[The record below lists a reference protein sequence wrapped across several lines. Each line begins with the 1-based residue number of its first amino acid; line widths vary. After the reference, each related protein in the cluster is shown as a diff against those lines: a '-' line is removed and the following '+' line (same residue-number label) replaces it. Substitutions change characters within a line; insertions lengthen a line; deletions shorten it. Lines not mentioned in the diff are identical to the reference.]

1 MEILQLGPEA
11 LEGIR
16 VGVRGA
22 IEQDKSMIAEF

>member
-11 LEGIR
+11 LSGIKES
-16 VGVRGA
+16 VRAA